1 MKVFSKN
8 DVCVCASMCT
18 CVCVCACTY
27 VCAAVR
33 VQTVCACKATGGE
46 FCTCEG
52 MYRAKREF
60 FGDLAPTSYEN
71 RAKIHPKSTSFLGGF
86 KKIYPPPCLTRGG
99 NFFLGLII
107 GGGIFF

>member
-1 MKVFSKN
+1 M
-8 DVCVCASMCT
+8 
-18 CVCVCACTY
+18 CVCACTY

-86 KKIYPPPCLTRGG
+86 KKMSYRGGG
-99 NFFLGLII
+99 NFLLGLII
-107 GGGIFF
+107 GGYFHLKGWG